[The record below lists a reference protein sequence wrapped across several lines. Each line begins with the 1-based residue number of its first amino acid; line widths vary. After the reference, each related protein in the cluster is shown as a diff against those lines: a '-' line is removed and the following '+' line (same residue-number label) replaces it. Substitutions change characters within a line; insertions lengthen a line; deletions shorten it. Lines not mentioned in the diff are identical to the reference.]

1 MSDLTE
7 SINNNFKDIYE
18 LLGNYNKRCKLIQE
32 NLKSL
37 QRTCKGAVKQAKSH
51 KKKNQEKLNVSND
64 LAKFLSLESGTKLTK
79 AEVMKSVSE
88 YIKTKG
94 LQLENDKRKFKP
106 DKPMSKIFQMKTS
119 DRLTFVEINKHVSTH
134 LSK

>member
-1 MSDLTE
+1 
-7 SINNNFKDIYE
+7 
-18 LLGNYNKRCKLIQE
+18 
-32 NLKSL
+32 
-37 QRTCKGAVKQAKSH
+37 
-51 KKKNQEKLNVSND
+51 
-64 LAKFLSLESGTKLTK
+64 
-79 AEVMKSVSE
+79 MKSVSE